1 MNYYEKEN
9 WINARFMNAGE
20 TYHLCSPENFD
31 IIFVTEDDFKAGMS
45 LMGLCAKLYP
55 EVKIFTF
62 ELMSNHVHILTA
74 GEEKRS
80 LCFFDEYKK
89 ALERHFKD
97 SNRVIHWKD
106 FTCNSI
112 RVDTVENFRNVT
124 AYINRNGFV
133 VHPDSTPFS
142 YEWGANRFFF
152 NPEAKSR
159 HRSNW
164 TSMTQKARQS
174 ISRSRK
180 FDFVEGLY
188 VIDGYVS
195 PLCFCDIERGEAIF
209 RDARQYFNKI
219 SKNIESMK
227 DVAASIGESVYYT
240 DDDLFNITVKLSQDQ
255 FGETRPSFLDK
266 DAKLRLARTLHYD
279 FNASNKQIQRILH
292 LDGYI
297 VNGLFPKTH

>member
-9 WINARFMNAGE
+9 GINARFMNAGE

-106 FTCNSI
+106 FTCNPI
-112 RVDTVENFRNVT
+112 RVDSLENFRNVT

-164 TSMTQKARQS
+164 TSMPAT
-174 ISRSRK
+174 SRSSVFCVSTAISSTGCSLKLTERRLDCGKNSRK
-180 FDFVEGLY
+180 SADDRSQSQPGRVLEQFNRTKL
-188 VIDGYVS
+188 VIKT
-195 PLCFCDIERGEAIF
+195 R
-209 RDARQYFNKI
+209 
-219 SKNIESMK
+219 
-227 DVAASIGESVYYT
+227 
-240 DDDLFNITVKLSQDQ
+240 KL
-255 FGETRPSFLDK
+255 
-266 DAKLRLARTLHYD
+266 
-279 FNASNKQIQRILH
+279 
-292 LDGYI
+292 
-297 VNGLFPKTH
+297 